1 VLSLNYDA
9 SALAAGSVVV
19 RSVEAIFQDGL
30 LAAAGAD
37 LNCPLDL
44 NLKAMAAES
53 RAPLTTIHLVVPLLK
68 SMTTRGDLARYNSV
82 EGEPAPDENTG
93 EGPLQIPRL
102 RPRLA
107 LWAGDIA
114 PARFQSLPLFRVR
127 PSGDGFAAT
136 DYIPPTPVV
145 AISSAL
151 GEWICSTLADIRNKA
166 YLLAEEARSGNSAQ
180 ENGDAQAAAMRV
192 HRLVAALPFAEAL
205 LQSGRAHPLSLYLAL
220 VNLAGQMSA
229 LDESLVPP
237 YFEPYKH
244 DELRA
249 TYEPVLRYVK
259 RIAEEAVADQW
270 HRIPFQLIGSTFQ
283 VESGPILDRALR
295 STATAEEPVLAFA
308 IRPPAGVSEEETVTW
323 GENCVI
329 GTAGIVP
336 ALLSSRVLG
345 APRRAVDKLPGLAA
359 PRGAYL
365 FTLGTDATAL
375 RPGEALQ
382 MLENLNPESRPAQ
395 AILFIR
401 RPGDS
406 DSKDS
411 I

>member
-1 VLSLNYDA
+1 MS
-9 SALAAGSVVV
+9 
-19 RSVEAIFQDGL
+19 
-30 LAAAGAD
+30 
-37 LNCPLDL
+37 
-44 NLKAMAAES
+44 
-53 RAPLTTIHLVVPLLK
+53 
-68 SMTTRGDLARYNSV
+68 TRGDLARYNSV
-82 EGEPAPDENTG
+82 EGEPAADENTG

-107 LWAGDIA
+107 LWAGDTA
-114 PARFQSLPLFRVR
+114 PARFQSIPLLRIR
-127 PSGDGFAAT
+127 PSGDGFIAT
-136 DYIPPTPVV
+136 DYIAPTPFIP
-145 AISSAL
+145 ISSPI
-151 GEWICSTLADIRNKA
+151 GEWCCSTLADIRNKA
-166 YLLAEEARSGNSAQ
+166 YLLAEEFRTGNSVQ
-180 ENGDAQAAAMRV
+180 ENEETQTAAMRV

-205 LQSGRAHPLSLYLAL
+205 LQSSRAHPLSLYLAL
-220 VNLAGQMSA
+220 VNLAGQMAA

-249 TYEPVLRYVK
+249 TFEPVLRYIK
-259 RIAEEAVADQW
+259 RIAEEAVAEQW
-270 HRIPFQLIGSTFQ
+270 HGIPFQLVGSTFQ
-283 VESGPILDRALR
+283 VESGPLLDRALR
-295 STATAEEPVLAFA
+295 STATAEEPLLAFA
-308 IRPPAGVSEEETVTW
+308 IRPAAGVTEDETVTW

-345 APRRAVDKLPGLAA
+345 APRRAVDKLPGLAP

-365 FTLGTDATAL
+365 FTLAADPMAL

-401 RPGDS
+401 RSRGG